1 MCLLVRWKVHSFL
14 DFQFHDISLEAKLL
28 RLKWPY
34 VCVIDTKMNIEQRAN
49 IKFCFILGKTFK
61 EGREDLNDDQNVG
74 QPKSVITEDSIK
86 TVRELFK
93 EQPKSSVKFMEMEL
107 NISKSTIH
115 RILTEHLGYR
125 KTSWRPYRP
134 VS

>member
-1 MCLLVRWKVHSFL
+1 
-14 DFQFHDISLEAKLL
+14 
-28 RLKWPY
+28 
-34 VCVIDTKMNIEQRAN
+34 MNIEQRAN

-125 KTSWRPYRP
+125 KTS
-134 VS
+134 